1 MCAGAIIAG
10 LKNYEYKSDT
20 VIIAKKLYDESK
32 NNILSSMKKS
42 SHAKRLSG
50 YDNIKDIEFCSEIDK
65 QEILP
70 YLDDEQIVLL

>member
-1 MCAGAIIAG
+1 MYGSI
-10 LKNYEYKSDT
+10 KMQHP

>member
-1 MCAGAIIAG
+1 
-10 LKNYEYKSDT
+10 
-20 VIIAKKLYDESK
+20 
-32 NNILSSMKKS
+32 MKKS

-70 YLDDEQIVLL
+70 YLNDEQIVLL

>member
-1 MCAGAIIAG
+1 MCAGAIVAG
-10 LKNYEYKSDT
+10 LKNYDYESDT
-20 VIIAKKLYDESK
+20 VVIAKKLYEQSK
-32 NNILSSMKKS
+32 DDILSSMKKS

-70 YLDDEQIVLL
+70 YLDGDQIVLL